1 MSIRPATPKL
11 APGFRPMP
19 ILVAVL
25 LSVTAGVQ
33 VSADD
38 VTTLEEAR
46 RVAVKALAALQPPR
60 DFKIHDKE
68 TIEKGYGWIFFYSP
82 KGTGD
87 SHAYGLGAIGA
98 GPLVIEREGGN
109 WQFLGTTVPPEA
121 AIESYEKR
129 MGHSQKGRHGSRQ
142 P

>member
-1 MSIRPATPKL
+1 MSIRPATSKL
-11 APGFRPMP
+11 APGSRMTP
-19 ILVAVL
+19 ILAALL
-25 LSVTAGVQ
+25 LSVIAGVQ
-33 VSADD
+33 VSAGD
-38 VTTLEEAR
+38 VATLEEAR
-46 RVAVKALAALQPPR
+46 VIAVKALAELHPPK

-87 SHAYGLGAIGA
+87 SHAYGMKAIGA

-109 WQFLGTTVPPEA
+109 WQFLGTTAPPDV

-129 MGHSQKGRHGSRQ
+129 TGHSQKGRHRSRQ